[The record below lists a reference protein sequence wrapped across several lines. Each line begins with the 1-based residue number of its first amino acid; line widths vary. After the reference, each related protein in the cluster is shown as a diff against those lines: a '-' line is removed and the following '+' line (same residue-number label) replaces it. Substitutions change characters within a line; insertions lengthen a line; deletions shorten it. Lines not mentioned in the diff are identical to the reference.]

1 MAMTI
6 NEDECI
12 SCGTCETECP
22 TDSISSG
29 LFAYKIDAS
38 TCTECEGESETAQ
51 CAEACPVS
59 GCITKT

>member
-6 NEDECI
+6 DKDECI

-29 LFAYKIDAS
+29 LFAFEIEAS
-38 TCTECEGESETAQ
+38 TCTECEGEAGEPQ
-51 CAEACPVS
+51 CVEACPVS
-59 GCITKT
+59 GCITQA